1 MVRVKFHS
9 FLLMALGIVASTWC
23 ADACAIPLSDCLT
36 QSDVTSIDR
45 DFFGAY
51 PDRVAFEKF
60 VDPAKFELL
69 TNVADGAMLQRT
81 AKPASK
87 KIDWFIGM
95 VNNHQTLFPDGTGFE
110 PAVFDYVKG
119 QLSGEEPSVEN
130 GRATKTF
137 PKHECVLDVTYHAKG
152 TQCVMNQRLSNL
164 AITFIKQ
171 KHKVTLTSVEVFF
184 ITCPESKAGN

>member
-1 MVRVKFHS
+1 MVRVKFHR
-9 FLLMALGIVASTWC
+9 FLLMVLGIVASTWC
-23 ADACAIPLSDCLT
+23 GDASAIALSDCLT

-60 VDPAKFELL
+60 VDPVKFELL

-81 AKPASK
+81 AKPASE
-87 KIDWFIGM
+87 KIDWFLGM
-95 VNNHQTLFPDGTGFE
+95 VNDHPTLFPDRTSFE
-110 PAVFDYVKG
+110 PPVFDYVKG
-119 QLSGEEPSVEN
+119 QLRGVEPSVEN

-137 PKHECVLDVTYHAKG
+137 PKHECVLDVAYHAKG

-171 KHKVTLTSVEVFF
+171 KHKIKLTSVEVFF
-184 ITCPESKAGN
+184 IACPESKGGN

>member
-1 MVRVKFHS
+1 MVRVKS
-9 FLLMALGIVASTWC
+9 RRFLLVVLGIVASAWC
-23 ADACAIPLSDCLT
+23 ADASAIPLSDCLT
-36 QSDVTSIDR
+36 QSDVASIDR

-51 PDRVAFEKF
+51 PDRAAFEKF

-81 AKPASK
+81 GKPASK

-95 VNNHQTLFPDGTGFE
+95 VNDHQTLFPDRTSFE
-110 PAVFDYVKG
+110 KPVFDYVKG
-119 QLSGEEPSVEN
+119 QLRGEEPSVEN

-137 PKHECVLDVTYHAKG
+137 PKHECVLDVTYQAKG
-152 TQCVMNQRLSNL
+152 AQCVMSQRLSNL

-171 KHKVTLTSVEVFF
+171 KHKVKLTSVEVFF
-184 ITCPESKAGN
+184 ITCPESKARN